1 MLSDSDLGIADSTG
15 HSSGSLQAIHEWQD
29 YGTDFMKEKTK
40 LWGR

>member
-1 MLSDSDLGIADSTG
+1 MIVIPVYQT
-15 HSSGSLQAIHEWQD
+15 LQGTAQVFSKPSHEWQD